1 MNRFVRAAADET
13 VSERTWL
20 ESLLMIVA
28 DKPAE
33 VWTDKD
39 VTAFELNLSDLARR
53 FKNLEALQ
61 KEVAAGS
68 RSGFEVRRLT
78 VTRPDGS
85 EIHRMVWVDQE
96 QQQQIDP
103 LIELMLA
110 ECGDLQLQQALLA
123 RLTERILGESGMNP
137 TQRAEIQPLIGE
149 GNPSR
154 RP

>member
-1 MNRFVRAAADET
+1 
-13 VSERTWL
+13 
-20 ESLLMIVA
+20 
-28 DKPAE
+28 
-33 VWTDKD
+33 
-39 VTAFELNLSDLARR
+39 
-53 FKNLEALQ
+53 
-61 KEVAAGS
+61 
-68 RSGFEVRRLT
+68 LT

-123 RLTERILGESGMNP
+123 RLTERILGESSVNP

>member
-1 MNRFVRAAADET
+1 
-13 VSERTWL
+13 
-20 ESLLMIVA
+20 VA

-33 VWTDKD
+33 SWTDKD

-68 RSGFEVRRLT
+68 RGGFEVRRLT

-96 QQQQIDP
+96 QQQRLDS
-103 LIELMLA
+103 LIESVLA
-110 ECGDLQLQQALLA
+110 ECGDPQLQQALLA
-123 RLTERILGESGMNP
+123 RLSERVLGEADLKP
-137 TQRAEIQPLIGE
+137 TQNPERQPKIQPLIRKE
-149 GNPSR
+149 QR
-154 RP
+154 RHLS

>member
-1 MNRFVRAAADET
+1 MHEN
-13 VSERTWL
+13 
-20 ESLLMIVA
+20 LLG
-28 DKPAE
+28 KYLTLQE
-33 VWTDKD
+33 FCTC
-39 VTAFELNLSDLARR
+39 TQTYLSDLARR

-96 QQQQIDP
+96 QQRVDP
-103 LIELMLA
+103 LIETVLA

-123 RLTERILGESGMNP
+123 RLTERVLGETIP
-137 TQRAEIQPLIGE
+137 QPVQQA
-149 GNPSR
+149 NPSR
-154 RP
+154 RLKKII